1 MRVHPQR
8 PAPTT
13 MPETKAPAR
22 KMARVPQSVDSHI
35 GGMKAV
41 VVDEGNVVCLEVVVG
56 WMLFVVVFV
65 VWMVFVVVRGW
76 LVVETVGIVGSVG
89 VVGVG
94 TVDMVGSVE
103 VVSNNAMSLNLQMKG
118 SSSLQSHSVALQR
131 PFA

>member
-35 GGMKAV
+35 GGMKPV
-41 VVDEGNVVCLEVVVG
+41 VVDEGNVVCFEVVVG
-56 WMLFVVVFV
+56 WMLFVVV
-65 VWMVFVVVRGW
+65 VVRGW
-76 LVVETVGIVGSVG
+76 SVVGTVGIVGSVG
-89 VVGVG
+89 VVGVE

>member
-41 VVDEGNVVCLEVVVG
+41 VVDVVVG

-65 VWMVFVVVRGW
+65 VWMVFVVVVEVVRGW

>member
-1 MRVHPQR
+1 
-8 PAPTT
+8 

-65 VWMVFVVVRGW
+65 VWMVFVVV
-76 LVVETVGIVGSVG
+76 VEVVG

>member
-1 MRVHPQR
+1 
-8 PAPTT
+8 

-56 WMLFVVVFV
+56 WMLFVVVVEV
-65 VWMVFVVVRGW
+65 VKGW
-76 LVVETVGIVGSVG
+76 LVVGTVGSVG